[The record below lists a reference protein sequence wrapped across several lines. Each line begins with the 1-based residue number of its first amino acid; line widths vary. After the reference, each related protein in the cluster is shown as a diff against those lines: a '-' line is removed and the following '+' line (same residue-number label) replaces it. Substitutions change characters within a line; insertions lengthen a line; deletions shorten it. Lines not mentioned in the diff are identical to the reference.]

1 MNLSLKPLRLAVLPA
16 LVAALSFAAPAVS
29 VASTPSSRAL
39 AFLNAHKSSGG
50 CYAESGGSPSPSLT
64 GWVVLGQRAAH
75 TSGTVGANCIAS
87 NLSKLTQATDVELAI
102 LAIRAAGFSP
112 RGVAGVNLVARL
124 QNDVGSNG
132 EIGNIVN
139 AHIFGVLAFRAAGQ
153 RLPSRAKAFLAS
165 SQLRDGS
172 FGLSTGDSNLTASGI
187 EALRAA
193 GYPVRAKVVRRALTA
208 LLRFRNSDGGFG
220 LTKSARSD
228 AQSTAW
234 ALQAYASVGA
244 SHSKN
249 ARRARS
255 FLLKLQRRNGSFKYS
270 RSSNTTPV
278 WVTAQ
283 ALGGLS
289 GKALPIR

>member
-1 MNLSLKPLRLAVLPA
+1 MKPRLAVLSA
-16 LVAALSFAAPAVS
+16 LVAVFGLAAPAVS
-29 VASTPSSRAL
+29 SASTPTFRAL
-39 AFLNAHKSSGG
+39 SFLNAHKASGG
-50 CYAESGGSPSPSLT
+50 CYAESGGSPSPALT
-64 GWVVLGQRAAH
+64 GWVVLGQRAAGA
-75 TSGTVGANCIAS
+75 SGTIGANCIAS
-87 NLSKLTQATDVELAI
+87 NLSRLTQTTDIELAV

-124 QNDVGSNG
+124 QNNVGQNG
-132 EIGNIVN
+132 EIGNLVN
-139 AHIFGVLAFRAAGQ
+139 SHIFGVLAFRAAGQ
-153 RLPSRAKAFLAS
+153 RLPSHAKAVLAS

-172 FGLSTGDSNLTASGI
+172 FGLSDGDSNLTASGI

-193 GYPVRAKVVRRALTA
+193 GYPVRAKVVKRALTA

-249 ARRARS
+249 ARRART
-255 FLLKLQRRNGSFKYS
+255 FLLKLQRANGSFKYS
-270 RSSNTTPV
+270 RTSNTTPV

-283 ALGGLS
+283 ALSGLA